1 MGRCKSGYPSAI
13 SSLSH
18 WPIVI
23 LTGTSRLTDTSS
35 SITFIVGQTGGGGNA
50 LLCYM
55 VSWETFESS
64 NLCVVRN
71 IIGSSPASTQYIF
84 TAVHLVL
91 YKLALSFYLLA
102 LRTRGD
108 RHDKIR
114 LATSKKENKN
124 STIIYVKTVK
134 HNICLGF
141 LPSWTFYIIKL
152 ATIIKYSNKW
162 VKTCIYYWYSCIV

>member
-1 MGRCKSGYPSAI
+1 MGRCKSGYPSAF

-23 LTGTSRLTDTSS
+23 MTGTSRLTDTSS
-35 SITFIVGQTGGGGNA
+35 SITFIVGQTGVGGNT
-50 LLCYM
+50 LLCCM

-71 IIGSSPASTQYIF
+71 LTGSSPASTQYFF

-91 YKLALSFYLLA
+91 YKFALSFSLLA
-102 LRTRGD
+102 LRTSHSPEEID
-108 RHDKIR
+108 IR

-124 STIIYVKTVK
+124 GTIIYFKTVK
-134 HNICLGF
+134 
-141 LPSWTFYIIKL
+141 T
-152 ATIIKYSNKW
+152 
-162 VKTCIYYWYSCIV
+162 